1 MTKIT
6 NQNQW
11 VRKVRINNLQDC
23 LKIFL
28 PKIKVKFDIDLC
40 THDNGSNNDLA
51 NLGEDISLE
60 LQSPAD
66 VHLLELV
73 EALNRRNSMLIF
85 LKNLGQTWP
94 LFPLF
99 SSFYHSNINFH
110 NINWKSVDDVLGI
123 WTQGCRMVGTDE
135 TKELWRP
142 PLHVT
147 NFILNLNIVWT
158 GFVSKFSKG
167 NPTSFQ
173 TSSVLIIRWSR
184 IFIWSGPVE
193 DS

>member
-1 MTKIT
+1 MANRHHVTKIT

-11 VRKVRINNLQDC
+11 VRKVHINNLQDC

-110 NINWKSVDDVLGI
+110 NTNRKKRRWCAWDLNPGLQDGRHRRN
-123 WTQGCRMVGTDE
+123 QGAMAAPSACY
-135 TKELWRP
+135 KFYFKLKYC
-142 PLHVT
+142 
-147 NFILNLNIVWT
+147 LNR
-158 GFVSKFSKG
+158 F
-167 NPTSFQ
+167 
-173 TSSVLIIRWSR
+173 R
-184 IFIWSGPVE
+184 IQVQ
-193 DS
+193 